1 MAFILRYF
9 NAAASFFF
17 SSGLLKR
24 AVLYRQGLWRSY
36 FISLYPLPPLTLFL
50 AFFFFF
56 CAPKD
61 FVPVSENRSSDLLH
75 FPILGSWNIA
85 HPFLSK
91 YFLPCAQST
100 AGIIHLNSIAEF
112 FCSELIWIRNSL
124 LFLLQLKI
132 LIFITTV
139 LGTPVA
145 GNGVSHVERTY
156 VLRTRGGVFYFY
168 RGVGL

>member
-9 NAAASFFF
+9 NIAASFFF
-17 SSGLLKR
+17 FLWAFKTRSALQTGIVKEVFYFSLSFASSH
-24 AVLYRQGLWRSY
+24 
-36 FISLYPLPPLTLFL
+36 PLSG
-50 AFFFFF
+50 FFFFF

-75 FPILGSWNIA
+75 FPILGGWNIA